1 MKWIGQHIYD
11 LIARFRADIYI
22 EKGLR
27 DKDGDIGTSGQIL
40 SSTGTQTNWIN
51 APSVGTLQTVTD
63 NGNTTTNS
71 IMIGSSSTPSDKLD
85 VYGNIKLIQTQNYIK
100 FANDFVT
107 VMVPLITLIV

>member
-71 IMIGSSSTPSDKLD
+71 IMIGSSS
-85 VYGNIKLIQTQNYIK
+85 NIPCLMFQHLYRLCIPYKQGPNVFIK
-100 FANDFVT
+100 SLFC
-107 VMVPLITLIV
+107 